1 MTNPTNFYTDNP
13 DIEYNLERL
22 DLPRLADLL
31 EADYHDAQE
40 YDFAPEN
47 GADAR
52 ESYLAICKIAG
63 DLSGGPVMERA
74 RQVDEEGHTCD
85 GIDVCMHPLVKKS
98 IDDFRKAQ
106 LLGLSLPR
114 QYGGLNMPQV
124 IKVAILEMVARA
136 DASLMNLVGL
146 QDIAETIDEFG
157 THEQKMTYNIPL
169 AHGEA
174 TAAMVLT
181 EPDSGSDLQSVR
193 LVAHA
198 PASGDDKD
206 VWLLKGV
213 KRFITN
219 GCGNVLLILARSE
232 DGTKDGRGLSM
243 FVCFRDKTVKIRRI
257 ENKLGIHGSP
267 TCEMVFDNT
276 PCYLVGSRKRGLIR
290 YVMAL
295 MNGARIGIA
304 AQALGIGEAAYRDA
318 RDYAKSRVQ
327 FGKAIDQF
335 PAVYEMLT
343 HMQIK
348 VEAGRILLYQ
358 TAKVVDLYK
367 VQERRIDNMRA
378 KGQNVDPAFQKE
390 VNYWDRLAAVLTPF
404 SKLFNTEM
412 ANQNAYDGIQIMG
425 GSGFMKD
432 YNMERY
438 YRDARITNIYE
449 GTSQLQVVAAIGGL
463 MSGSLNKIYDD
474 FCQRTFQDDKLAF
487 LAEKVRHCIAQ
498 LYKSIEHVKSLKNP
512 HYTDY
517 VARRVVE
524 MGLDTYVAILFLEC
538 AENNVRKAAIAEIW
552 VRDTKLKV
560 NTSTEFILANRYQ
573 VIDLHKE
580 IIGA

>member
-1 MTNPTNFYTDNP
+1 
-13 DIEYNLERL
+13 
-22 DLPRLADLL
+22 
-31 EADYHDAQE
+31 
-40 YDFAPEN
+40 
-47 GADAR
+47 
-52 ESYLAICKIAG
+52 
-63 DLSGGPVMERA
+63 
-74 RQVDEEGHTCD
+74 
-85 GIDVCMHPLVKKS
+85 
-98 IDDFRKAQ
+98 
-106 LLGLSLPR
+106 
-114 QYGGLNMPQV
+114 
-124 IKVAILEMVARA
+124 
-136 DASLMNLVGL
+136 MNIVGL
-146 QDIAETIDEFG
+146 QDIAETINDFAS
-157 THEQKMTYNIPL
+157 HEQKLEYVTPL
-169 AHGEA
+169 AKGEA
-174 TAAMVLT
+174 TGAMVLT

-193 LVAHA
+193 LVAHR
-198 PASGDDKD
+198 PENGDDKGI
-206 VWLLKGV
+206 WRLKGV

-219 GCGNVLLILARSE
+219 GCGNVLLVLARSE
-232 DGTKDGRGLSM
+232 EGTKDGRGLSM

-257 ENKLGIHGSP
+257 EHKLGIHGSP

-304 AQALGIGEAAYRDA
+304 SQALGIGEAAYRDA
-318 RDYAKSRVQ
+318 RDYARSRVQ
-327 FGKAIDQF
+327 FGKPIDQF

-348 VEAGRILLYQ
+348 VEAGRILLYE

-367 VQERRIDNMRA
+367 VQEKRIEEMRA
-378 KGQNVDPAFQKE
+378 KGQNVDPAFQQE

-463 MSGSLNKIYDD
+463 LSGSMNKVYDEFCARRLN
-474 FCQRTFQDDKLAF
+474 DDKLEH
-487 LAEKVRHCIAQ
+487 LASKVRHCVAQ

-517 VARRVVE
+517 VARRLVE
-524 MGLDTYVAILFLEC
+524 MGLDTYVAILFLGC
-538 AENNVRKAAIAEIW
+538 AENNARKTAVAEIW
-552 VRDTKLKV
+552 VQDTELKV
-560 NTSTEFILANRYQ
+560 NSSATFILGNRYQ

>member
-1 MTNPTNFYTDNP
+1 MNFYTDNP
-13 DIEYNLERL
+13 DIEYNLKRL
-22 DLPRLADLL
+22 DLPKLADLL
-31 EADYHDAQE
+31 ELDYREAKE

-47 GADAR
+47 GKDAE

-63 DLSGGPVMERA
+63 ELSAGPVVERA
-74 RQVDEEGHTCD
+74 RQIDDEGNICD
-85 GIDVCMHPLVKKS
+85 GIDVKVNPLVKKN

-124 IKVAILEMVARA
+124 IKVAILEMVSRA
-136 DASLMNLVGL
+136 DASLMNIVGL
-146 QDIAETIDEFG
+146 QDIAETINDFAS
-157 THEQKMTYNIPL
+157 HEQKLEYVTPL
-169 AHGEA
+169 AKGEA
-174 TAAMVLT
+174 TGAMVLT

-193 LVAHA
+193 LVAHR
-198 PASGDDKD
+198 PENGDDKGI
-206 VWLLKGV
+206 WRLKGV

-219 GCGNVLLILARSE
+219 GCGNVLLVLARSE
-232 DGTKDGRGLSM
+232 EGTKDGRGLSM

-257 ENKLGIHGSP
+257 EHKLGIHGSP

-304 AQALGIGEAAYRDA
+304 SQALGIGEAAYRDA
-318 RDYAKSRVQ
+318 RDYARSRVQ
-327 FGKAIDQF
+327 FGKPIDQF

-348 VEAGRILLYQ
+348 VEAGRILLYE

-367 VQERRIDNMRA
+367 VQEKRIEEMRA
-378 KGQNVDPAFQKE
+378 KGQNVDPAFQQE

-463 MSGSLNKIYDD
+463 LSGSMNKVYDEFCARRLN
-474 FCQRTFQDDKLAF
+474 DDKLEH
-487 LAEKVRHCIAQ
+487 LASKVRHCVAQ

-517 VARRVVE
+517 VARRLVE
-524 MGLDTYVAILFLEC
+524 MGLDTYVAILFLGC
-538 AENNVRKAAIAEIW
+538 AENNARKTAVAEIW
-552 VRDTKLKV
+552 VQDTELKV
-560 NTSTEFILANRYQ
+560 NSSATFILGNRYQ